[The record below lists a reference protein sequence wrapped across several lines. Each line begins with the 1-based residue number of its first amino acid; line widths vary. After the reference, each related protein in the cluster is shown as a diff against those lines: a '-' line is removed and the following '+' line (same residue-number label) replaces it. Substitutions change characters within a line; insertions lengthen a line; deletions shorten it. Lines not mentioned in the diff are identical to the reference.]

1 MQAAGSEATVHIH
14 MLQACE
20 TDHLARMLCRL
31 GSELDV
37 RVWQDCWPRA
47 RPAPQPAT
55 DEPVDVA
62 SLQHS
67 ASIDASSSLESN
79 ASPQDSQ
86 DPSTDPAPGSR
97 HTSSSV
103 SDGAAGSDSIS
114 THHVSCKKFIEQLRR
129 TRFGVGLELT
139 EQAKEYT
146 LAANEMLGQ
155 AAQALSVDT
164 NSRDVHFVQELLQNA
179 DDTAYAPG
187 LLPTVEFVLDHD
199 CITVFINEVSVLVM
213 MPTCLSPY

>member
-1 MQAAGSEATVHIH
+1 MQAAGSEATVYTH

-20 TDHLARMLCRL
+20 TDDLARMLCRL

-37 RVWQDCWPRA
+37 SLWQDCWPQA

-55 DEPVDVA
+55 HDPNDVA
-62 SLQHS
+62 SLQQS
-67 ASIDASSSLESN
+67 ATIDASSSRESG
-79 ASPQDSQ
+79 ASSQDSQ
-86 DPSTDPAPGSR
+86 DPSKDPAPGSR
-97 HTSSSV
+97 PTSSSV
-103 SDGAAGSDSIS
+103 SDSAAGTDSIS
-114 THHVSCKKFIEQLRR
+114 TQQVSCKQFIEQLRR

-179 DDTAYAPG
+179 DDTTYAPG
-187 LLPTVEFVLDHD
+187 LLPTVEFVLGHD
-199 CITVFINEVSVLVM
+199 CITVFINEVSALVF
-213 MPTCLSPY
+213 